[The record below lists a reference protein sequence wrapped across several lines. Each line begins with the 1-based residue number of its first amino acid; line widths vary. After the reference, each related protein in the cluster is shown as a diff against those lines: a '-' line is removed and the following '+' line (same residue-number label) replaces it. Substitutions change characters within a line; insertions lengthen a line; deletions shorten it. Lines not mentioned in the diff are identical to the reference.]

1 MNSTKLYFLLS
12 FKKQEYNQLKIEIN
26 LIKEQK
32 YENDKI
38 TNIIEINN
46 INNYLIK
53 IGIYDFKKKKSE
65 KYRGFHI
72 IIKYKN
78 AEYWTDQKQ
87 FISHS
92 NNFIFDNI
100 FNKSNNRKFLNPP
113 ESYNLEI
120 NNQYYYFCKYIETLD
135 NIEIFSDL
143 NRDIMNYLPYIN
155 ENTNIGIVFFSVLRR
170 LFMYDDKQSIKN
182 LFICEIQF
190 DFIKK
195 IKYSELNNY
204 KNVIRNLEELNF
216 DKLNYDDEYEKMRG
230 YNNYFQVLI
239 NFYVLTGSANKVIEL
254 IQNNPDTYQYI
265 PNYYAFNQND
275 PMKFMDKNIFY
286 NALNYIDKNK
296 PIPKELFIL
305 FLSSLNNKYI
315 QYEIIF
321 QENPKLLQY
330 LPSDIQ
336 NLILN
341 KQENDYIM
349 DIGFILELTN
359 FEKEK
364 PNCQELIKYV
374 HENLQKYYFVECE
387 GNYFKELFT
396 FDLNATYSNLIKER
410 IMDFKKMEMFQEK
423 NY

>member
-32 YENDKI
+32 YENEKI
-38 TNIIEINN
+38 TNIIEIND
-46 INNYLIK
+46 INNYSIQ
-53 IGIYDFKKKKSE
+53 IRIYDFKKKNSE
-65 KYRGFHI
+65 KYIGFRI
-72 IIKYKN
+72 AVTNNKI
-78 AEYWTDQKQ
+78 EYWTEQKQ
-87 FISHS
+87 FIPHS
-92 NNFIFDNI
+92 NNFIFDCI
-100 FNKSNNRKFLNPP
+100 FHKSNNRKFQNPP
-113 ESYNLEI
+113 ESYYLEI

-135 NIEIFSDL
+135 NINLFSQL
-143 NRDIMNYLPYIN
+143 NRDIINYLPYIN
-155 ENTNIGIVFFSVLRR
+155 ENTNIGIVFLTVLRR

-204 KNVIRNLEELNF
+204 KDVIRNLEELNF

-230 YNNYFQVLI
+230 YKNYFQVLI
-239 NFYVLTGSANKVIEL
+239 NFYVLTGSANKIIEL
-254 IQNNPDTYQYI
+254 IQNNPDTNQYI

-330 LPSDIQ
+330 LPSEIQ
-336 NLILN
+336 NL
-341 KQENDYIM
+341 Y
-349 DIGFILELTN
+349 
-359 FEKEK
+359 
-364 PNCQELIKYV
+364 
-374 HENLQKYYFVECE
+374 
-387 GNYFKELFT
+387 
-396 FDLNATYSNLIKER
+396 
-410 IMDFKKMEMFQEK
+410 
-423 NY
+423 